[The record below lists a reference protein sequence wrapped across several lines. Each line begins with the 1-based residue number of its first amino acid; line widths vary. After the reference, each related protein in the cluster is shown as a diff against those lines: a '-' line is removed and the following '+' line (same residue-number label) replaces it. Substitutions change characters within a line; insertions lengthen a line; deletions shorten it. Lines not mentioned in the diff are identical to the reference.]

1 MRAVVL
7 AGGLGTRL
15 GPYTTVIPKPLV
27 PVGDRPILE
36 HILHALNRA
45 GVGHIDL
52 CVSHLGELIE
62 VYLTHAA
69 LPEDLDLQFHWE
81 DAPLGTAGALKL
93 IPGLTGT
100 FIVMNG
106 DVLTNLDYDRLVD
119 FHLEREA
126 AVTIAMTAKR
136 VQIDLGVIDHG
147 DGYVNGYVE
156 KPTLDYHVSMG
167 IYAYDQRALRY
178 LPEGACQFPD
188 LVTRLLDAGESVAAY
203 LSDADWFD
211 IGTVEEYERASR
223 AIEAQPERFGMTP
236 EPPIRINHRRI
247 VTRQASP

>member
-1 MRAVVL
+1 
-7 AGGLGTRL
+7 
-15 GPYTTVIPKPLV
+15 
-27 PVGDRPILE
+27 
-36 HILHALNRA
+36 
-45 GVGHIDL
+45 
-52 CVSHLGELIE
+52 
-62 VYLTHAA
+62 
-69 LPEDLDLQFHWE
+69 
-81 DAPLGTAGALKL
+81 
-93 IPGLTGT
+93 
-100 FIVMNG
+100 
-106 DVLTNLDYDRLVD
+106 
-119 FHLEREA
+119 
-126 AVTIAMTAKR
+126 
-136 VQIDLGVIDHG
+136 
-147 DGYVNGYVE
+147 
-156 KPTLDYHVSMG
+156 MG